1 MESVEQLKAGT
12 TWELRKGSPYTIYY
26 MNAVAVITLYT
37 ILEKIRDGHSP
48 SLWIFETKSAAY
60 SLFVTPVFFT
70 FKMNK
75 KTYHNISEKNSD
87 VIYRSIDV
95 IPP

>member
-1 MESVEQLKAGT
+1 MSKFFFFF
-12 TWELRKGSPYTIYY
+12 KDYI
-26 MNAVAVITLYT
+26 
-37 ILEKIRDGHSP
+37 K
-48 SLWIFETKSAAY
+48 IFETKSAAY